1 MSFLPALTLLIP
13 TFELSIL
20 LSADMFSAANI
31 AAVLACAA
39 ELPSTSETDTRLNNT
54 TRAEVFAGL
63 LRAFRLHAHGKGLFG
78 SAAAVGKEMIFDTFL
93 PVKHLGLY
101 PCTM

>member
-1 MSFLPALTLLIP
+1 
-13 TFELSIL
+13 
-20 LSADMFSAANI
+20 MFSATNI

-63 LRAFRLHAHGKGLFG
+63 LRAYRLHTHGEGLFG
-78 SAAAVGKEMIFDTFL
+78 SAGAVGKETIYDTSFSMCAGGSVPWCPFIFLFNTA
-93 PVKHLGLY
+93 
-101 PCTM
+101 